1 MKNITKGQW
10 LNIVF
15 IISACGLLSG
25 LIAFAYMGSFI
36 RLIGDDYFLAANL
49 KAYGFWGA
57 QVQAYMNH
65 VYFHGNRF
73 AQTFIL
79 TVFSLFPPKISGVL
93 PLLTIIALV
102 GAIYAFIS
110 TLLSHFCLH
119 FPKIIRLNF
128 SLIISFFTLYLAP
141 TINQGLYWRSSMVSS
156 FGTHI
161 GAFLLGALILWK
173 KPMKWFW
180 FPLIFAY
187 ALFNAGLSENGA
199 AYQGMLLGMLLLF
212 ALYLKVMGST
222 HFSRTAI
229 LSITALIGTISA
241 VIILWKS
248 PGISVFKREMSNSFM
263 ESIILSFHHM
273 VNFYKEMVLSR
284 TLDIAILVL
293 LGFLIYYLINHAQK
307 DHPPQN
313 RFRPLFWVLQMI
325 IVQMVNMLLIYAIM
339 IPSAYTRNAYPDPR
353 HFMGAVLAFVFAYLV
368 TGIYCGAFLQALI
381 PASKVLFEKCAF
393 YTGLVIFVVMA
404 LTYPLAAI
412 PQITAEHLRFK
423 YWAVQWDKRHEI
435 IVRAAQAGEQEV
447 HVIQLDHIIENVMEL
462 GPDPTSP
469 TYNEPASIYYGI
481 TIIADLPG
489 WDEGFIAFR
498 DKQNNCLLRHQF
510 RNYLEN

>member
-1 MKNITKGQW
+1 MKNITKAQW

-15 IISACGLLSG
+15 IISTGGLLSG

-57 QVQAYMNH
+57 QVHAYINH

-73 AQTFIL
+73 SQTFIL
-79 TVFSLFPPKISGVL
+79 TVFSLFPPKISGMI

-110 TLLSHFCLH
+110 TLLSHFSLQ
-119 FPKIIRLNF
+119 FQKLIRLNL
-128 SLIISFFTLYLAP
+128 SLIISFFSLYLAP

-180 FPLIFAY
+180 FPLIFVY
-187 ALFNAGLSENGA
+187 ALFNAGLSENGS

-212 ALYLKVMGST
+212 ALYLKEKGSA
-222 HFSRTAI
+222 HFSRI
-229 LSITALIGTISA
+229 VYLSTIALIGTIGA

-248 PGISVFKREMSNSFM
+248 PGISIFKRDISSSFM
-263 ESIILSFHHM
+263 ESIILSYYHM
-273 VNFYKEMVLSR
+273 VNFYKEVILSR

-293 LGFLIYYLINHAQK
+293 LGFMIYYLINHALK
-307 DHPPQN
+307 DHLPQKPY
-313 RFRPLFWVLQMI
+313 RPMFWVLQMI
-325 IVQMVNMLLIYAIM
+325 IVQIVNLILIFAIM

-353 HFMGAVLAFVFAYLV
+353 HFMGAVLVFMFAYLM
-368 TGIYCGAFLQALI
+368 TGFYCGAFLQALI
-381 PASKVLFEKCAF
+381 PASKVLFEKRAF
-393 YTGLVIFVVMA
+393 FIGLLFFGMLA
-404 LTYPLAAI
+404 LAYPLAAI
-412 PQITAEHLRFK
+412 PRITAEHLRFK
-423 YWAVQWDKRHEI
+423 YWAMQWDNRHTI

-498 DKQNNCLLRHQF
+498 DKQK
-510 RNYLEN
+510 

>member
-1 MKNITKGQW
+1 MRNITKAQW
-10 LNIVF
+10 LNIMF

-57 QVQAYMNH
+57 QEHAYMNH

-102 GAIYAFIS
+102 GAIYAIIS
-110 TLLSHFCLH
+110 TLLSHFYLH
-119 FPKIIRLNF
+119 FPKIIRLNL

-161 GAFLLGALILWK
+161 GACLLGALILWK

-180 FPLIFAY
+180 FPLIFSY
-187 ALFNAGLSENGA
+187 ALVNAGLSENGA
-199 AYQGMLLGMLLLF
+199 AYQGMLLGILLLF
-212 ALYLKVMGST
+212 ALHLKVMGSK
-222 HFSRTAI
+222 HFSKTAT
-229 LSITALIGTISA
+229 LSLTGMIGTIAA

-263 ESIILSFHHM
+263 ESIDLSFFHM
-273 VNFYKEMVLSR
+273 LNFYKEMVLSR
-284 TLDIAILVL
+284 TLDLIILVL
-293 LGFLIYYLINHAQK
+293 LGFLIYFLTNHALK
-307 DHPPQN
+307 DHFWQN
-313 RFRPLFWVLQMI
+313 RFRPLFWVLQI
-325 IVQMVNMLLIYAIM
+325 FIVQMVNMLLIYAIM
-339 IPSAYTRNAYPDPR
+339 IPSAYTRNTYPDPR
-353 HFMGAVLAFVFAYLV
+353 HFMGAVMAFVFAYL
-368 TGIYCGAFLQALI
+368 TMGFLSGAFLQALI
-381 PASKVLFEKCAF
+381 PTSKVLFEKNAF
-393 YTGLVIFVVMA
+393 FAGLVAFMVLA
-404 LTYPLAAI
+404 LTYPLVAI
-412 PQITAEHLRFK
+412 PHITAEHLRFK
-423 YWAVQWDKRHEI
+423 YWAVQWDKRHEN
-435 IVRAAQAGEQEV
+435 IVRAVHAGEQEV

-489 WDEGFIAFR
+489 WDEGFLVFS
-498 DKQNNCLLRHQF
+498 DKHK
-510 RNYLEN
+510 

>member
-1 MKNITKGQW
+1 MKNFTLSQW
-10 LNIVF
+10 LNIILF
-15 IISACGLLSG
+15 ISVCGFLAG

-57 QVQAYMNH
+57 QVHAYMNH

-73 AQTFIL
+73 SQTFIL
-79 TVFSLFPPKISGVL
+79 TVFSLFSPKISGMI

-102 GAIYAFIS
+102 GTIYAFIS
-110 TLLSHFCLH
+110 TLLSHFSLK
-119 FPKIIRLNF
+119 FPKLIRLNL
-128 SLIISFFTLYLAP
+128 SLIISFFSLYLAP

-180 FPLIFAY
+180 FPLIFVY
-187 ALFNAGLSENGA
+187 AIFNAGLSENGS
-199 AYQGMLLGMLLLF
+199 AYQGMLLGMLLLY
-212 ALYLKVMGST
+212 ALYQKIKKSG
-222 HFSRTAI
+222 HFSRI
-229 LSITALIGTISA
+229 VYLSTTALIGTLGA

-248 PGISVFKREMSNSFM
+248 PGISIFKRDMNNSFM
-263 ESIILSFHHM
+263 ESVDLSFHHM

-293 LGFLIYYLINHAQK
+293 FGFVIYLLFNYVVK
-307 DHPPQN
+307 DRLPKK
-313 RFRPLFWVLQMI
+313 RYRPMFWLLQMI
-325 IVQMVNMLLIYAIM
+325 IVQMVNILLIFAIM

-353 HFMGAVLAFVFAYLV
+353 HFMGAVLAFMFAYLV
-368 TGIYCGAFLQALI
+368 TGFYCGALLQALI
-381 PASKVLFEKCAF
+381 PASKVYYDKQALYF
-393 YTGLVIFVVMA
+393 GLLAFVVMA
-404 LTYPLAAI
+404 LVYPLAAI
-412 PQITAEHLRFK
+412 PRITAERLRFK
-423 YWAVQWDKRHEI
+423 YWAMQWDKRHAL
-435 IVRAAQAGEQEV
+435 IVQAAQAGEQV
-447 HVIQLDHIIENVMEL
+447 IHVIQLDHIIENVNEL

-489 WDEGFIAFR
+489 WDEGFIEFR
-498 DKQNNCLLRHQF
+498 DKQ
-510 RNYLEN
+510 